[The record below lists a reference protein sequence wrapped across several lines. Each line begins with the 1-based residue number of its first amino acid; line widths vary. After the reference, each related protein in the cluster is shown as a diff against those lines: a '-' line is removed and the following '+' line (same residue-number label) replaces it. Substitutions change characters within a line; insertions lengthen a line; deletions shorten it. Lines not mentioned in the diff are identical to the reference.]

1 FGPPHFEDPGAKK
14 RRRPAAILAV
24 AHDSPGALH
33 SFGLF
38 VDEHVAAAPL
48 ATERT
53 GKRLGVREQDPRL
66 ADLEPAR
73 DGGDPPADAERGGFA
88 VEVIRGFVE
97 PLADPE
103 QAAQAKR
110 IRLHAQR
117 AREVVG
123 AL

>member
-1 FGPPHFEDPGAKK
+1 MIGIVVGNKHRGDASLDELVRLGGSDERLREDLLEPYWTPHREDPGAKK

-66 ADLEPAR
+66 ADLQPPR
-73 DGGDPPADAERGGFA
+73 DGGDPPADA
-88 VEVIRGFVE
+88 
-97 PLADPE
+97 
-103 QAAQAKR
+103 
-110 IRLHAQR
+110 
-117 AREVVG
+117 
-123 AL
+123 